1 MVSATRR
8 SSRRPEKRSV
18 DAAEIS
24 DSGNESDFIDEGY
37 ESPLEENQKR
47 ARGHKRARTSFE
59 PDPDFVENNLYIA
72 LSNSECAVS
81 DLALEWVEQ
90 WMSDFESNK
99 SEAITELF
107 NLVLR
112 CCGCYHL
119 AQEHD
124 MINYDS
130 ADATVADIAVFFERQ
145 RYHEYPFISKN
156 KDLKFFR
163 QNVIEF
169 FENIITVS
177 HEKGCLYKEQ
187 DTGDSSLASPMMND
201 ILSWLAALSS
211 STIRPFRFVSTV
223 VHMAIQ
229 TQICEQAVSLSISL
243 EKQLRQLNNAKN
255 NKTKR
260 NQRAQDRKIEIISE
274 TIQSFKLQH
283 DTLIEYLGDVFLN
296 VFVHRYRDIDS
307 AIRVECLRALGNWMI
322 INESMFFQAKYLRYF
337 GWLIS
342 DPNDSVREEAIK
354 IIHKLYK
361 HISARN
367 ETMGIGFRQFTERFK
382 KQFILMV
389 WSEQQMSIRIHL
401 FGIYTEL
408 FKLGFLE
415 TSDILDIGLFG
426 FFLAE
431 MTHALSNKAKKEW
444 CKFAEAVCLEQLT
457 SEMEKFESFFSTHFS
472 HQFGE
477 EEDQLNLSTCLRY
490 KALIL
495 FLQTSF
501 QDYTGSKRSL
511 VSVSPTKPFPDD
523 LISDLFLVMYS
534 LPSFQGSWEVLVQ
547 YLLCDISSVSFGTI
561 DNTNDDY
568 DRVTEQT
575 LKERLEITRGAEK
588 NAFLSLILGSF
599 ICILSK
605 KNSRKQEESHSSDN
619 ISNALPVLALYL
631 SDLERLLSNSVDS
644 YIVFL
649 RLFNLLLSL
658 EISFAQV
665 FANMEKEVIYNGL
678 QGRILSMFADIDEQN
693 EHIKAVFDDYF
704 LILLGSYEDQRR
716 ERVSNPALNSSIQL
730 KLEDLII
737 SLSSEAIEA
746 LNENG
751 PMEDFVEEDEEFDLP
766 PDQKVLC
773 NKMMKANASILKL
786 SQLEK
791 VMNINK
797 FIAEPILNLE
807 NSLLEVLQTKVLS
820 NVEFQS
826 LIKFWPNNYLKILTE
841 MQSCWSATLDL
852 IALSLCWKLEDLM
865 YASNDDSAASINI
878 GMFLDEHCLLLRDVS
893 RIFISVD
900 ESLKGLNS
908 TTSDSD
914 GAMTKLIRKLID
926 LEKVFSLKIT
936 DVIVSLRTFYRK
948 LKERNVFKHFEEIFE
963 SNERLGPYIQDNM
976 HTGLQSALLNVFFI
990 QESKLAKARNI
1001 SLERG
1006 ELDDINYDDYIDSIE
1021 DELSKD
1027 EEKDKETE
1035 IFFEAT
1041 AFASSDIEDDAED
1054 DGRGFDPTVAERA
1067 QEATAKAKR
1076 SAREEQIIWGIEKDL
1091 CVYSVK
1097 LLSMS
1102 KVDAFPAIVIKRIL
1116 LNGQKFGGLFGK
1128 IVDDELNQES
1138 RTTRIDNE
1146 ETAQAVTTETEGS

>member
-37 ESPLEENQKR
+37 ESPPEENQKR

-59 PDPDFVENNLYIA
+59 PDPDFVENNLYNA

-243 EKQLRQLNNAKN
+243 EKQSRQLNNAKN

-283 DTLIEYLGDVFLN
+283 DTLIEYLGDVFSN

-389 WSEQQMSIRIHL
+389 WGEQQMSIRIHL

-415 TSDILDIGLFG
+415 TSDISDIGSFG

-431 MTHALSNKAKKEW
+431 STHALSNKAKREW
-444 CKFAEAVCLEQLT
+444 CKFAEAVCLEQST
-457 SEMEKFESFFSTHFS
+457 SEMEKFESFLSTHFS
-472 HQFGE
+472 HKFGE
-477 EEDQLNLSTCLRY
+477 DEDQLNLSTCLRY
-490 KALIL
+490 KALIS

-501 QDYTGSKRSL
+501 QDYADSKRSL
-511 VSVSPTKPFPDD
+511 VSVTSTKPFPDD
-523 LISDLFLVMYS
+523 LISDLFSVMYS

-561 DNTNDDY
+561 DNANDDY

-575 LKERLEITRGAEK
+575 LKERLEIARGAEK
-588 NAFLSLILGSF
+588 NAFLIMLYPFSHY
-599 ICILSK
+599 IC
-605 KNSRKQEESHSSDN
+605 
-619 ISNALPVLALYL
+619 
-631 SDLERLLSNSVDS
+631 
-644 YIVFL
+644 
-649 RLFNLLLSL
+649 
-658 EISFAQV
+658 
-665 FANMEKEVIYNGL
+665 
-678 QGRILSMFADIDEQN
+678 
-693 EHIKAVFDDYF
+693 
-704 LILLGSYEDQRR
+704 
-716 ERVSNPALNSSIQL
+716 
-730 KLEDLII
+730 
-737 SLSSEAIEA
+737 
-746 LNENG
+746 
-751 PMEDFVEEDEEFDLP
+751 
-766 PDQKVLC
+766 
-773 NKMMKANASILKL
+773 SILK
-786 SQLEK
+786 
-791 VMNINK
+791 
-797 FIAEPILNLE
+797 
-807 NSLLEVLQTKVLS
+807 
-820 NVEFQS
+820 
-826 LIKFWPNNYLKILTE
+826 
-841 MQSCWSATLDL
+841 
-852 IALSLCWKLEDLM
+852 
-865 YASNDDSAASINI
+865 
-878 GMFLDEHCLLLRDVS
+878 
-893 RIFISVD
+893 
-900 ESLKGLNS
+900 
-908 TTSDSD
+908 
-914 GAMTKLIRKLID
+914 
-926 LEKVFSLKIT
+926 
-936 DVIVSLRTFYRK
+936 
-948 LKERNVFKHFEEIFE
+948 
-963 SNERLGPYIQDNM
+963 
-976 HTGLQSALLNVFFI
+976 
-990 QESKLAKARNI
+990 
-1001 SLERG
+1001 
-1006 ELDDINYDDYIDSIE
+1006 
-1021 DELSKD
+1021 
-1027 EEKDKETE
+1027 
-1035 IFFEAT
+1035 
-1041 AFASSDIEDDAED
+1041 
-1054 DGRGFDPTVAERA
+1054 GF
-1067 QEATAKAKR
+1067 
-1076 SAREEQIIWGIEKDL
+1076 
-1091 CVYSVK
+1091 
-1097 LLSMS
+1097 
-1102 KVDAFPAIVIKRIL
+1102 
-1116 LNGQKFGGLFGK
+1116 
-1128 IVDDELNQES
+1128 
-1138 RTTRIDNE
+1138 
-1146 ETAQAVTTETEGS
+1146 